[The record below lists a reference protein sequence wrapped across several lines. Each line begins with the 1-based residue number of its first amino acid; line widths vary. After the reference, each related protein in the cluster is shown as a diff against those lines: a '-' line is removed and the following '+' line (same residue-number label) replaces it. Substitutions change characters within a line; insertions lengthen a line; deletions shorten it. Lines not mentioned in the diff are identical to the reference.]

1 MWTEWLPWRF
11 VLSRVARSKG
21 FLDPIPFLSRLR
33 RLAQPSEVAEPVE
46 LLRAGVLF
54 HARGIINAKVIQYN
68 LDWAWPYWV
77 GRQYDPEGD
86 AFVPRAFSLSHVNL
100 THRNWTAVGLPDVDR
115 HPIVDPRGLVTPRY
129 DGWSLDAWLIPESGE
144 PLLPSRA
151 TEVEQELLVD
161 GDDGDRAGTPGLAVE
176 TRTRSPAGRI
186 VEQVDVVRDD
196 VPSCRIRLR
205 ARGSRPGWLVLALRP
220 ANPEGVRFI
229 HEVKRIAP
237 DVLAV
242 NDDGRVSMRPEPDR
256 LRMSRYGEGDVL
268 HAVVEGETLESAESD
283 GIDCHAGLATAAAL
297 FRLDESGTASVTAR
311 VPLEPGSDAE
321 PGAEVQVP
329 SRAPPWGTTLE
340 DTARLQAPEEPFSF
354 LYDAAVRSLVLHSP
368 GDVYPGPYTYKRFWF
383 RDAAF
388 ILEALCSVGLAGR
401 ARRTLDTYPERQER
415 SGFFRSQEGEWDAN
429 GAALWAM
436 DRYRLLAG
444 EPLPADWIA
453 SVRKGA
459 RWVQKKR
466 LDGDLDEPHAGL
478 LPAGFSAEHLG
489 PNDYYFWDDF
499 WCAAGLRAAARILR
513 EEAGDADAADRWDRE
528 ADDLLAA
535 VDRSV
540 LRSPGH
546 RRTGGVPA
554 SPHRRMDAGAVG
566 SLAAG
571 HPLRLWDPADDR
583 LLATAE
589 HLLEHHMVHGGF
601 FQDMIH
607 SGINPYLTLHLAQ
620 VLLRAGDPRQE
631 ALVRTVAG
639 LASDTGQWPEAV
651 HPRTGGGCMG
661 DGQHVWAA
669 SDWVLMMRSWFV
681 REEGDRLILA
691 SGIPASWTRSGRTS
705 GFGPTPT
712 PYGTISVRIQG
723 EEDAAVVEWSA
734 AWRTAPPDLEV
745 RLPGHRPAAPAA
757 DDESVRVEAAEGPVG

>member
-1 MWTEWLPWRF
+1 M
-11 VLSRVARSKG
+11 
-21 FLDPIPFLSRLR
+21 
-33 RLAQPSEVAEPVE
+33 E

-54 HARGIINAKVIQYN
+54 HARGLINSRVIQYN
-68 LDWAWPYWV
+68 LDWVWPYWV
-77 GRQYDPEGD
+77 ERQYDPEGVS
-86 AFVPRAFSLSHVNL
+86 FVPRAFSITHVNL
-100 THRNWTAVGLPDVDR
+100 THRNWTAVGIPGVDR

-129 DGWSLDAWLIPESGE
+129 DDWSVDAWLIPDSGD
-144 PLLPSRA
+144 PLLPSR
-151 TEVEQELLVD
+151 TREVDQELSLEVD
-161 GDDGDRAGTPGLAVE
+161 DTGGGPEGGRGLLVE
-176 TRTRSPAGRI
+176 TRCSGDAGHLVQR
-186 VEQVDVVRDD
+186 VDAVREEG
-196 VPSCRIRLR
+196 PKCRIRVEAESDRSGWIAL
-205 ARGSRPGWLVLALRP
+205 AVRPS
-220 ANPEGVRFI
+220 NPEGIRFI
-229 HEVKRIAP
+229 HEVERVGP
-237 DVLAV
+237 STLRV
-242 NDDGRVSMRPEPDR
+242 NGEALIRLGRAPDR
-256 LRMSRYGEGDVL
+256 LLMSRYRDGDVL
-268 HAVVEGETLESAESD
+268 HALRSESSMKAAEIDAVECDA
-283 GIDCHAGLATAAAL
+283 GIATAAAL
-297 FRLDESGTASVTAR
+297 FKLDGNGTASVTAR

-329 SRAPPWGTTLE
+329 SRDPSWRTTLE
-340 DTARLQAPEEPFSF
+340 GTARLQAPEEPFTF

-388 ILEALCSVGLAGR
+388 ILEALCSVGLVGR

-436 DRYRLLAG
+436 DRYRLLAD
-444 EPLPADWIA
+444 EPLPANWIA

-466 LDGDLDEPHAGL
+466 LDADLDEPHAGL

-489 PNDYYFWDDF
+489 PNDFYFWDDF
-499 WCAAGLRAAARILR
+499 WCAAGLRAAARILH
-513 EEAGDADAADRWDRE
+513 EEAGDAEAADRWDRE
-528 ADDLLAA
+528 ADDLLAS

-571 HPLRLWDPADDR
+571 HPLRLWDPDDDR
-583 LLATAE
+583 LLVTAE

-631 ALVRTVAG
+631 ALVRTVAD

-705 GFGPTPT
+705 RFGPTPT
-712 PYGTISVRIQG
+712 PYGPITVRIQG

-734 AWRTAPPDLEV
+734 AWRTAPPELEV
-745 RLPGHRPAAPAA
+745 RLPGHRPATPEA
-757 DDESVRVEAAEGPVG
+757 DDESVRVATAEEPVG